1 MVCESSFWSVDEI
14 DPIWDIVFGFT
25 LC

>member
-1 MVCESSFWSVDEI
+1 MVCESSFWSVDET